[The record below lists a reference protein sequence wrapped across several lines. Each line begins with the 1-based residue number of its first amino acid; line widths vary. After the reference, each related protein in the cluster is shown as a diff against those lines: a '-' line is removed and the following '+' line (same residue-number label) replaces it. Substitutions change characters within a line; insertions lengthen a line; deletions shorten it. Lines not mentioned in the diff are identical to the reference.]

1 MHTSEFVYHLP
12 DGAIAQRPVEPRD
25 AARLLAVPGLSDH
38 HFADLPPLL
47 EPGAVVVV
55 NDTRVRAARLRGR
68 KVGSGGAVEIL
79 LVGRGA
85 DGIWD
90 ALVRPA
96 RRLREGSEVAV
107 GRLRVVLVG
116 DPVDGIARVRLEDED
131 GGVDQEAVE
140 AAIEREGTVP
150 LPPYITRPLE
160 DPDRY
165 QTVYASVPGS
175 AAAPTAGLHVTARVL
190 AGLARRGIEVAT
202 VELRVGLDTFRPI
215 TVDRVE
221 DHRIH
226 SEWVSVP
233 PETVRTVEAARR
245 RGRAV
250 VAVGTTVVRALESRA
265 GDGMLV
271 AGEGPTDL
279 FITPGYRFRVVDRL
293 VTNFHLPGSTLV
305 CLVAAFAGPVWR
317 PAYEAALERGYRFL
331 SFGDAMLADRA
342 AS

>member
-1 MHTSEFVYHLP
+1 VRTSEFIYHLP
-12 DGAIAQRPVEPRD
+12 DRAIAQHPVEPRD

-38 HFADLPPLL
+38 RFSDLPRLL
-47 EPGAVVVV
+47 EPGDVVVV

-68 KVGSGGAVEIL
+68 KAGSGGEVEIL
-79 LVGRGA
+79 LLGRGA
-85 DGIWD
+85 DGAWD

-96 RRLREGSEVAV
+96 RRLREGSEVEV

-116 DPVDGIARVRLEDED
+116 DPVDGLARVRLEDE
-131 GGVDQEAVE
+131 GGGGDQEAVE
-140 AAIEREGTVP
+140 EAIEREGTVP
-150 LPPYITRPLE
+150 LPPYITRPLD
-160 DPDRY
+160 DPARY

-175 AAAPTAGLHVTARVL
+175 SAAPTAGLHVTPGVL

-202 VELRVGLDTFRPI
+202 IELRVGLDTFRPI
-215 TVDRVE
+215 TTERVE

-233 PETVRTVEAARR
+233 PDTVRAVETA
-245 RGRAV
+245 RGRGGAV
-250 VAVGTTVVRALESRA
+250 VAVGTTVVRALESWA
-265 GDGMLV
+265 GDGELT
-271 AGEGPTDL
+271 AGEGSTEL

-293 VTNFHLPGSTLV
+293 ITNFHLPGSTLV

-317 PAYEAALERGYRFL
+317 PAYETALERGYRFL